1 MPKLLH
7 FIFCKMLRENFPE
20 AGSDYLGGISDGW
33 EYKTTFL
40 GSTLEQSLQMVAS
53 FLAEEGYE
61 NVPLPANA
69 KELRL
74 FKKAARPTQLAMFRE
89 TGYVHNPIKI
99 LFHPNIKMNKML
111 TLHIYNEKSEQH
123 LLRFHGLL

>member
-1 MPKLLH
+1 
-7 FIFCKMLRENFPE
+7 MLRENFPE

-40 GSTLEQSLQMVAS
+40 GSTLEQSLQMVSS
-53 FLAEEGYE
+53 FLEEEGFAD
-61 NVPLPANA
+61 VPLPANA

-99 LFHPNIKMNKML
+99 LFHPNVKMNKML
-111 TLHIYNEKSEQH
+111 MLHIYNEKAEQH
-123 LLRFHGLL
+123 LLRFHGIL